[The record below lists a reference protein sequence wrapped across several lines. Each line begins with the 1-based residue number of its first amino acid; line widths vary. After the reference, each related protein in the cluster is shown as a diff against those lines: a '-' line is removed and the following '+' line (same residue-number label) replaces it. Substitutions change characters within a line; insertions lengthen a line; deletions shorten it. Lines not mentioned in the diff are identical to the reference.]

1 MAGRGRPANP
11 VGSSLTAPFASSSPD
26 RTEQWRARVAALV
39 DVLLKAAEGRAAHCL
54 ARHYWPFYWHGEH
67 ARPPLF
73 RDDQRKALCEAP
85 KEAVERWLR
94 THGRQLQWRLDLAS
108 GYSMLDPSS
117 YRTAS
122 EFRDEMRAYAE
133 AHTGIAKH
141 LRAFQ
146 AAPSDKN
153 LRAHAKKALDRLYKS
168 EGREADSLVEDGLH
182 HIAFMA
188 EDCERVACDV
198 VDYLDQRPAQGRSGK
213 NLAAIEVAYLV
224 AAYFD
229 EARVAAGAINDRE
242 TALDLK
248 VELSRKP
255 VKETRRGV
263 VDDVINNV
271 PNNSYCHAVEAA
283 LGGLGVSQQEV
294 GENGWRSAVEHVCS
308 KRKLRGTNVSDG

>member
-1 MAGRGRPANP
+1 
-11 VGSSLTAPFASSSPD
+11 
-26 RTEQWRARVAALV
+26 
-39 DVLLKAAEGRAAHCL
+39 
-54 ARHYWPFYWHGEH
+54 
-67 ARPPLF
+67 
-73 RDDQRKALCEAP
+73 
-85 KEAVERWLR
+85 
-94 THGRQLQWRLDLAS
+94 
-108 GYSMLDPSS
+108 MLDPSS

-122 EFRDEMRAYAE
+122 EFRDEMRGYGK